1 MHVLGMFHAYPPG
14 HGAGAEWHAHSLLRD
29 LVRRGHDVDVLL
41 SHPLPGGDYTF
52 DGVSVFGRR
61 RKSDPFDRMPVD
73 VIVTHLE
80 NTPRATIIGEVTGTP
95 VVHLLHNTFDFSRRW
110 LGRRPALAVFNSE
123 WMASDFAANVPAF
136 TGRSVV
142 IRPPVAVADYATEPG
157 DMVTMVNLFANK
169 GGAQFWRIAAAMP
182 RTKFLAVRGGYGEQV
197 IPATVPGNVELI
209 PNTADMRG
217 DVYAR
222 TRILLMPSE
231 YESWGRVGVE
241 AMCSGIPV
249 IAHPTPGL
257 RESLGD
263 AGVFVDRDDTDGWVA
278 AIRRLS
284 TPRAWAAAS
293 RRATARAQQLDPTAD
308 LDTFA
313 AAMVDVAAAPR
324 PRRRAS

>member
-1 MHVLGMFHAYPPG
+1 MRVLGMFHAYPPG

-29 LVRRGHDVDVLL
+29 LARRGHTVDVLL
-41 SHPLPGGDYTF
+41 SHPLQGGDYTF
-52 DGVSVFGRR
+52 DGVTVHGRR
-61 RKSDPFDRMPVD
+61 HKSDPFDRLPVD

-80 NTPRATIIGEVTGTP
+80 NTPRATLVGEMTGTP

-110 LGRRPALAVFNSE
+110 LARGPALAVFNSD
-123 WMASDFAANVPAF
+123 WMARDYAAHVPGF
-136 TGRSVV
+136 TGRAVTV
-142 IRPPVAVADYATEPG
+142 RPPVAAADYATTPG
-157 DMVTMVNLFANK
+157 DRVTIVNLFANK
-169 GGAQFWRIAAAMP
+169 GGAQFWRIATAMP
-182 RTKFLAVRGGYGEQV
+182 RTRFLAVRGGYGDQV
-197 IPATVPGNVELI
+197 IPDELPRNVDI
-209 PNTADMRG
+209 TDNTPRMRD

-257 RESLGD
+257 QESLAD

-284 TPRAWAAAS
+284 RAPAWQAAS
-293 RRATARAQQLDPTAD
+293 ARASARAAQLDPAAD
-308 LDTFA
+308 LDAFA
-313 AAMVDVAAAPR
+313 AAIQHVAAAPR